1 MQWGSVIGKDE
12 GMVKLTVALST
23 RTDVVLTRLAE
34 RQETTKA
41 QVVRRAIALL
51 SYLEDEVARGGRVV
65 VRRPEGETEIV
76 LESTL

>member
-1 MQWGSVIGKDE
+1 VIGKDE

>member
-1 MQWGSVIGKDE
+1 VESVT
-12 GMVKLTVALST
+12 KLTIQLSS
-23 RTDVVLTRLAE
+23 RTDDILAKLAE

-51 SYLEDEVARGGRVV
+51 SYLEDESAKGGRVV
-65 VRRPEGETEIV
+65 VKRPDGETEIV

>member
-1 MQWGSVIGKDE
+1 MI
-12 GMVKLTVALST
+12 KLTVQLSA
-23 RTDVVLTRLAE
+23 RTDHILAKLAE

-51 SYLEDEVARGGRVV
+51 SYLEDEVAKGGRVV
-65 VRRPEGETEIV
+65 VKRSDGETEIV